1 MPGDGQSSGP
11 FYCGDCGAPTPDHW
25 PDCPTLQERAAGVEV
40 TSSFSNQ
47 APRRCPKCGSA
58 MTRNHDRQSNTWT
71 DNCTGG
77 VCGVTLEAKGPLCA
91 GADPTCPCQ
100 DGDVCNYVDD
110 PVTGTPAMSPMSP
123 AAGFDAIAAMPG
135 AQVFEVPYPGE
146 GEVCP
151 GCGKVVIPE
160 HALTVQYGD
169 RFYHLEPCWKEAKEK
184 L

>member
-1 MPGDGQSSGP
+1 VSDDGRQ
-11 FYCGDCGAPTPDHW
+11 YCGDCGAPVPAGSTPGLPDHF

-40 TSSFSNQ
+40 VPSFSDQ
-47 APRRCPKCGSA
+47 SPRRCPKCGKA
-58 MTRNHDRQSNTWT
+58 MTRNHDRQSDTWT
-71 DNCTGG
+71 DNCTGA
-77 VCGVTLEAKGPLCA
+77 VCGVTVD
-91 GADPTCPCQ
+91 ADAPA
-100 DGDVCNYVDD
+100 VLD
-110 PVTGTPAMSPMSP
+110 PSP